1 MSRLN
6 CSLFHGTLRSK
17 AFIFY
22 GPRVGATTL
31 LLISALLTAS
41 CGLISQ
47 SEAGQRSGNTVN
59 TLTLSGTF
67 PGAVTNQA
75 YNSVLTVSGGSSPY
89 LFAIKSGSLPVRMS
103 LNPTTGSVS
112 GTPTEVGSYTFE
124 VEVSDAA
131 DAHHGSRS
139 FAIAVITGQ
148 GGDVIKVTVSPSSV
162 NIASRQT

>member
-6 CSLFHGTLRSK
+6 SSLFCGKFRSRSLV
-17 AFIFY
+17 FY
-22 GPRVGATTL
+22 GPRIAASIL

-47 SEAGQRSGNTVN
+47 SEAGQRSGNLID

-75 YNSVLTVSGGSSPY
+75 YNSVLTVSGGYSPY
-89 LFAIKSGSLPVRMS
+89 LFAIKSGSLPAGMS

-112 GTPTEVGSYTFE
+112 GTPAVAGSYTFE
-124 VEVSDAA
+124 VGVSDASQT
-131 DAHHGSRS
+131 HHGSQN
-139 FAIAVITGQ
+139 FEIAVTSGQ
-148 GGDVIKVTVSPSSV
+148 SGNGSIRVTVSPSSV
-162 NIASRQT
+162 NIVS